1 MAIFNSY
8 VSHYQR
14 VPRVMIKRHRTGGHH
29 LSTSWNIPWKILI
42 LPPSNSWLNHFLNH
56 YFPSFWPLQSHLVR
70 AGRGRKRV
78 ETCGGLE
85 HFLFFHILGI
95 SSSQLTFI
103 FFRGGIP
110 PTCHEILMKSHL
122 NSSICSFAVAS
133 IAMFRNGKWSKS
145 AGPQQSGALR
155 RGRGWSSERAAG
167 TVGSAGGWRGDRPTG
182 SDILGLVGSQNL
194 QEMIVV
200 QSPPFNPGIFGRGKA

>member
-1 MAIFNSY
+1 MKNPHSTT
-8 VSHYQR
+8 
-14 VPRVMIKRHRTGGHH
+14 IKFVIEPFFEPLFPIILAASISSGQSR
-29 LSTSWNIPWKILI
+29 PW
-42 LPPSNSWLNHFLNH
+42 P
-56 YFPSFWPLQSHLVR
+56 
-70 AGRGRKRV
+70 

-95 SSSQLTFI
+95 SSPQLTFI

-200 QSPPFNPGIFGRGKA
+200 QSPPLTLEYLGGVRLKGKKILRNISPDHMKYTPPTCFLGFQKRWGGPPDATF